1 MNLPFGFFC
10 FLMIMCFAGGIYGI
24 VENRKKTPG
33 HPNIIPTICLLPM
46 SVVALF
52 YRYTNEFS
60 TNDVLIKIADW
71 CMVVFG
77 IGFVISIFVG
87 AFLAYK
93 KGYMNAKQKKLV
105 LMAIPWLILSAICVL
120 LIIFIY
126 YCC

>member
-60 TNDVLIKIADW
+60 TNEVSINGYT
-71 CMVVFG
+71 MVNTFCYMC
-77 IGFVISIFVG
+77 FVNNFY
-87 AFLAYK
+87 L
-93 KGYMNAKQKKLV
+93 L
-105 LMAIPWLILSAICVL
+105 LL
-120 LIIFIY
+120 LIDECKERQKVVPFSLPCALAEIEIMF
-126 YCC
+126 